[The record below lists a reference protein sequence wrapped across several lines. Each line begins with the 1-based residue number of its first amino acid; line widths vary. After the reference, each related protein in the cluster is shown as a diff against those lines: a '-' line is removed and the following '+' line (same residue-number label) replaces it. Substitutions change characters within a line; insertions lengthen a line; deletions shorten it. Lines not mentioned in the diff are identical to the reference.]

1 MSKKFLKKIIAQ
13 NPDDLRIISALCS
26 DAQVNQSQIKFLKTN
41 KVFIL
46 PMERKSEDDSE
57 FKKKISSILKFD
69 FIDQSKSK
77 NINQENLANKL
88 KLLAIDLFKKGNN
101 YEIVLL
107 FSNNRVITLSA
118 EIVEVTLEDI
128 RQND

>member
-1 MSKKFLKKIIAQ
+1 MSKKFLKKVIAQ
-13 NPDDLRIISALCS
+13 NPDDLRVISALCS
-26 DAQVNQSQIKFLKTN
+26 DAQVDQSQIKFLKNN

-46 PMERKSEDDSE
+46 PMERKSEDDTK
-57 FKKKISSILKFD
+57 FKRKISSILKFD

-77 NINQENLANKL
+77 NINQENITNKL
-88 KLLAIDLFKKGNN
+88 KLLAIDLFKKENN
-101 YEIVLL
+101 FEIVLL

>member
-13 NPDDLRIISALCS
+13 NPDDLRVISALCS

-46 PMERKSEDDSE
+46 PMERKSEDDTE

-77 NINQENLANKL
+77 NINQENITNKL

-107 FSNNRVITLSA
+107 FSNNGVITLSA

>member
-1 MSKKFLKKIIAQ
+1 MSKKFLKKVIAQ
-13 NPDDLRIISALCS
+13 NPDDLRVISALCS
-26 DAQVNQSQIKFLKTN
+26 DAQVDQSQIKFLKNN

-57 FKKKISSILKFD
+57 LKKKINSILKFD

-77 NINQENLANKL
+77 NINQENITNKL
-88 KLLAIDLFKKGNN
+88 KLLAIDLFKKENN
-101 YEIVLL
+101 FEIVLL
-107 FSNNRVITLSA
+107 FSNNRVITLST

>member
-1 MSKKFLKKIIAQ
+1 MSKKFLKKVIAQ
-13 NPDDLRIISALCS
+13 NPDDLRVISALCS
-26 DAQVNQSQIKFLKTN
+26 DAQVDQSQIKFLKNN

-46 PMERKSEDDSE
+46 PMERKSEDDTK
-57 FKKKISSILKFD
+57 FKRKISSILKFD

>member
-1 MSKKFLKKIIAQ
+1 MSKKFLKKVIAQ
-13 NPDDLRIISALCS
+13 NPDDLRVISALCS

-57 FKKKISSILKFD
+57 LKKKINSILKFD

-77 NINQENLANKL
+77 NINQENITNKL
-88 KLLAIDLFKKGNN
+88 KLLAIDLFKKENN
-101 YEIVLL
+101 FEIVLL
-107 FSNNRVITLSA
+107 FSNNRVITLST

>member
-13 NPDDLRIISALCS
+13 NPDDLRVISALCS

-46 PMERKSEDDSE
+46 PMERKSEDDTK
-57 FKKKISSILKFD
+57 FKRKISSILKFD

-77 NINQENLANKL
+77 NINQENITNKL

-107 FSNNRVITLSA
+107 FSNNGVITLSA

>member
-1 MSKKFLKKIIAQ
+1 MSKKFFKKIIAQ
-13 NPDDLRIISALCS
+13 SPEDLRVISALCS
-26 DAQVNQSQIKFLKTN
+26 EAQVNQSQIKYLKTN

-46 PMERKSEDDSE
+46 PLERLEKERSELD
-57 FKKKISSILKFD
+57 KKINSILKFD

-77 NINQENLANKL
+77 NINQENITRKL
-88 KLLAIDLFKKGNN
+88 KLLAIDLFKKENN

-107 FSNNRVITLSA
+107 FSNNEAITLSA

-128 RQND
+128 K

>member
-1 MSKKFLKKIIAQ
+1 MSKKFLKKVIAQ
-13 NPDDLRIISALCS
+13 NPDDLRVISALCS
-26 DAQVNQSQIKFLKTN
+26 DAQVDQSQIKFLKNN

-57 FKKKISSILKFD
+57 LKKKINSILKFD

-77 NINQENLANKL
+77 NINQENITNKL
-88 KLLAIDLFKKGNN
+88 KLLAIDLFKKENN
-101 YEIVLL
+101 FKIVLL
-107 FSNNRVITLSA
+107 FSNNRVITLST

>member
-13 NPDDLRIISALCS
+13 NSDDLRVISALCS
-26 DAQVNQSQIKFLKTN
+26 NAQVNQSQIKFLKTN

-46 PMERKSEDDSE
+46 PMERKSEDDTE

-77 NINQENLANKL
+77 NINQENITNKL

-107 FSNNRVITLSA
+107 FSNNGVITLSA

>member
-1 MSKKFLKKIIAQ
+1 MSKKFLKKVIAQ
-13 NPDDLRIISALCS
+13 NPDDLRVISALCS
-26 DAQVNQSQIKFLKTN
+26 DAQVDQSQIKFLKTN

-46 PMERKSEDDSE
+46 PMERKSEDDTK
-57 FKKKISSILKFD
+57 FKRKISSILKFD

-77 NINQENLANKL
+77 NINQENITNKL
-88 KLLAIDLFKKGNN
+88 KLLAIDLFKKENN
-101 YEIVLL
+101 FEIVLL
-107 FSNNRVITLSA
+107 FSNNRVITLST

>member
-13 NPDDLRIISALCS
+13 NPDDLRVISALCS
-26 DAQVNQSQIKFLKTN
+26 NAQVNQSQIKFLKTN

-46 PMERKSEDDSE
+46 PMERKSEDDTE

-77 NINQENLANKL
+77 NINQENITNKL

-107 FSNNRVITLSA
+107 FSNNGVITLSA

>member
-1 MSKKFLKKIIAQ
+1 MSKKFLKKVIAQ
-13 NPDDLRIISALCS
+13 NPDDLRVISALCS
-26 DAQVNQSQIKFLKTN
+26 DAQVDQSQIKFLKNN

-57 FKKKISSILKFD
+57 LKKKINSILKFD

-77 NINQENLANKL
+77 NINQENITNKL

-107 FSNNRVITLSA
+107 FSNNGVITLSA

>member
-13 NPDDLRIISALCS
+13 NPDDLRVISALCS

-41 KVFIL
+41 KFFIL
-46 PMERKSEDDSE
+46 PMERKSEDDTK
-57 FKKKISSILKFD
+57 FKRKISSILKFD

-77 NINQENLANKL
+77 NINQENITNKL
-88 KLLAIDLFKKGNN
+88 KLLAIDLFKKENN
-101 YEIVLL
+101 FEIVLL
-107 FSNNRVITLSA
+107 FSNNRVITLST

>member
-1 MSKKFLKKIIAQ
+1 MSKKFLKKVIAQ
-13 NPDDLRIISALCS
+13 NPDDLRVISALCS
-26 DAQVNQSQIKFLKTN
+26 DAQVDQSQIKFLKNN

-57 FKKKISSILKFD
+57 LKKKINSILKFD
-69 FIDQSKSK
+69 FIDKSKSK
-77 NINQENLANKL
+77 NINQENITNKL
-88 KLLAIDLFKKGNN
+88 KLLAIDLFKKENN
-101 YEIVLL
+101 FEIVLL
-107 FSNNRVITLSA
+107 FSNNRVITLST

>member
-1 MSKKFLKKIIAQ
+1 MSKKFLKKVIAQ
-13 NPDDLRIISALCS
+13 NPDDLRVISALCS
-26 DAQVNQSQIKFLKTN
+26 DAQVYQSQIKFLKNN

-57 FKKKISSILKFD
+57 LKKKINSILKFD

-77 NINQENLANKL
+77 NINQENITNKL

-107 FSNNRVITLSA
+107 FSNNGVITLSA

>member
-1 MSKKFLKKIIAQ
+1 MSKKFLKKVIAQ
-13 NPDDLRIISALCS
+13 NPDDLRVISALCS
-26 DAQVNQSQIKFLKTN
+26 DAQVDQSQIKFLKNN

-57 FKKKISSILKFD
+57 LKKKINSILKFD

-77 NINQENLANKL
+77 NINQENITNKL
-88 KLLAIDLFKKGNN
+88 KLLAIDLFKKENN
-101 YEIVLL
+101 FEIVLL

>member
-13 NPDDLRIISALCS
+13 NPDDLRVISALCS

-41 KVFIL
+41 KDFIL
-46 PMERKSEDDSE
+46 PMERKSEDDTK
-57 FKKKISSILKFD
+57 FKRKISSILKFD

-77 NINQENLANKL
+77 NINQENITNKL
-88 KLLAIDLFKKGNN
+88 KLLAIDLFKKENN
-101 YEIVLL
+101 FKIVLL
-107 FSNNRVITLSA
+107 FSNNRVITLST

>member
-1 MSKKFLKKIIAQ
+1 MSKRFLKKIIAQ

-77 NINQENLANKL
+77 NINQENITNKL
-88 KLLAIDLFKKGNN
+88 KLLAIDLFKKENN
-101 YEIVLL
+101 FEIVLL
-107 FSNNRVITLSA
+107 FSNNRVITLST

>member
-77 NINQENLANKL
+77 NINQENITNKL
-88 KLLAIDLFKKGNN
+88 KLLAIDLFKKENN
-101 YEIVLL
+101 FKIVLL
-107 FSNNRVITLSA
+107 FSNNRVITLST

>member
-1 MSKKFLKKIIAQ
+1 
-13 NPDDLRIISALCS
+13 
-26 DAQVNQSQIKFLKTN
+26 
-41 KVFIL
+41 
-46 PMERKSEDDSE
+46 MERKSEDDSE

>member
-13 NPDDLRIISALCS
+13 NPDDLRVISALCF

-46 PMERKSEDDSE
+46 PMERKSEDDTK
-57 FKKKISSILKFD
+57 FKRKISSILKFD

-77 NINQENLANKL
+77 NINQENITNKL

-107 FSNNRVITLSA
+107 FSNNGVITLSA

>member
-1 MSKKFLKKIIAQ
+1 MSKKFLKKVIAQ
-13 NPDDLRIISALCS
+13 NPDDLRVISALCS
-26 DAQVNQSQIKFLKTN
+26 DAQVDQSQIKFLKNN

-57 FKKKISSILKFD
+57 LKKKINSILKFD

-77 NINQENLANKL
+77 NINQENITNKL